1 MDGCLSQLAEE
12 LTNFALL
19 LLSLA
24 AFMFSGDAAG
34 CGFRRV
40 GVREEG
46 CVALGFA
53 FVARLFCILPDVL
66 FSLLCLFSS
75 AFPLA
80 RPQERLLWL
89 IDLMEVGA
97 AGGRSSERCGCHSR
111 WAASACDVHGGG
123 RRGQSPPGASTHLS
137 HVSSC
142 LVSPN
147 SASPSRGFA
156 GLWVLVLQ
164 CGQGSAVNQTQVVP
178 ASCLH

>member
-24 AFMFSGDAAG
+24 AFTFSGDAAG

-53 FVARLFCILPDVL
+53 FVTRLFCILPDVL

-123 RRGQSPPGASTHLS
+123 GGDRALRGPAHI
-137 HVSSC
+137 
-142 LVSPN
+142 
-147 SASPSRGFA
+147 SAT
-156 GLWVLVLQ
+156 
-164 CGQGSAVNQTQVVP
+164 SAA
-178 ASCLH
+178 ASCLPALLLLPVALLGCGS